1 MGKIADAYVE
11 IGADDKP
18 FREQLKDLSYSVRRM
33 SFNIRESL
41 KEAFSADNI
50 GNLVTALTGS
60 GDAGWIASGLI
71 SAGFGK
77 AMLVISGVTA
87 AASAAALALDALFSR
102 DDDQK
107 FADSVAGLSSG
118 FRGLAEEIKYTDGK
132 IKEIMEA
139 DATGGG
145 SGWWVDLSDGKTRES
160 WKALGERI
168 LGIETLTSQIARN
181 MDNAVTASK
190 LFADNMVRAAMAGQQ
205 QADQRKGAEAA
216 AGLILS
222 APEKRI
228 QQQNAAAFQRTLDIN
243 GGAISFNRL
252 REFFRSNPNELEPRQ
267 SPMEAAQNAF
277 GALQRG
283 DPQAAERFGQIF
295 GLAEEKA
302 KMAVDEWL
310 KAIPATNELAK
321 LEEQRIE
328 RQKDAAMAQFDL
340 HNREVG
346 WAKWLTQEQEKQATG
361 RRKEA
366 DEMNRKTEQ
375 AARDIGN
382 LQDQE
387 GDLKDRLAEFQ
398 QDRADRL
405 RDSFQFAGLGEA
417 RDRLFMAAQ
426 DAKKDDLTASKMQGE
441 IDRVVKALDALK
453 LKWEMN

>member
-60 GDAGWIASGLI
+60 GDAGWVASGLI

-87 AASAAALALDALFSR
+87 AAAAAALALDAVFSR

-132 IKEIMEA
+132 IKELMEA

-145 SGWWVDLSDGKTRES
+145 GGWISVSS

-328 RQKDAAMAQFDL
+328 RQKDAAKAQFDL

-346 WAKWLTQEQEKQATG
+346 WAKWLTQEQEKQATA

-387 GDLKDRLAEFQ
+387 GNLKDRLAEFQ

-426 DAKKDDLTASKMQGE
+426 DAKKDDLTASKMQTE

>member
-60 GDAGWIASGLI
+60 GDAGWVASGLI

-87 AASAAALALDALFSR
+87 AASAAALALDAVFSR

-145 SGWWVDLSDGKTRES
+145 GGWISVSS

-346 WAKWLTQEQEKQATG
+346 WAKWLTQEQEKQATA

-387 GDLKDRLAEFQ
+387 GNLKDRLAEFQ

-426 DAKKDDLTASKMQGE
+426 DAKKDDLTASKMQTE

>member
-60 GDAGWIASGLI
+60 GDAGWVASGLI

-87 AASAAALALDALFSR
+87 AAAAAALALDAVFSR

-145 SGWWVDLSDGKTRES
+145 GGWISVSS

-346 WAKWLTQEQEKQATG
+346 WAKWLTQEQEKQATA

-387 GDLKDRLAEFQ
+387 GNLKDRLAEFQ

-426 DAKKDDLTASKMQGE
+426 DAKKDDLTASKMQTE

>member
-87 AASAAALALDALFSR
+87 AASAAALALDAVFSR

-145 SGWWVDLSDGKTRES
+145 GGWISVSS

-190 LFADNMVRAAMAGQQ
+190 LFADNMVRAAMAGQE
-205 QADQRKGAEAA
+205 QAFERKGAEAA

-222 APEKRI
+222 APERRM
-228 QQQNAAAFQRTLDIN
+228 QEQNAAAFQRTLDVN
-243 GGAISFNRL
+243 GGAISIQRL
-252 REFFRSNPNELEPRQ
+252 TRFFEQNPAQVQPGQDPR
-267 SPMEAAQNAF
+267 AAAF
-277 GALQRG
+277 GAFGRLQAG

-328 RQKDAAMAQFDL
+328 RQKDAALFQFDMAQRQHSILKMIAEDQA
-340 HNREVG
+340 RA
-346 WAKWLTQEQEKQATG
+346 AKARQ
-361 RRKEA
+361 KEI
-366 DEMNRKTEQ
+366 DEANKRTEQ
-375 AARDIGN
+375 ASKEMLQREDDVEKARFRMAEFEISQADKRRSMFNFQSLSQARDN
-382 LQDQE
+382 LFNAAMDNR
-387 GDLKDRLAEFQ
+387 KDE
-398 QDRADRL
+398 
-405 RDSFQFAGLGEA
+405 
-417 RDRLFMAAQ
+417 
-426 DAKKDDLTASKMQGE
+426 LTGAKMQTE
-441 IDRVVKALDALK
+441 IDRVVKALETFK
-453 LKWEMN
+453 LRWNMV

>member
-60 GDAGWIASGLI
+60 GDAGWVASGLI

-87 AASAAALALDALFSR
+87 AASAAALALDAVFSR

-145 SGWWVDLSDGKTRES
+145 GGWISVSS

-283 DPQAAERFGQIF
+283 DPQAVERFGQIF

-346 WAKWLTQEQEKQATG
+346 WAKWLTQEQEKQATA

-387 GDLKDRLAEFQ
+387 GNLKDRLAEFQ

-426 DAKKDDLTASKMQGE
+426 DAKKDDLTASKMQTE

>member
-1 MGKIADAYVE
+1 VGKIADAYVE

-60 GDAGWIASGLI
+60 GDAGWVASGLI

-87 AASAAALALDALFSR
+87 AAAAAALALDAVFSR

-132 IKEIMEA
+132 IKELMEA

-145 SGWWVDLSDGKTRES
+145 GGWISVSS

-328 RQKDAAMAQFDL
+328 RQKDAAKAQFDL

-346 WAKWLTQEQEKQATG
+346 WAKWLTQEQEKQATA

-387 GDLKDRLAEFQ
+387 GNLKDRLAEFQ

-426 DAKKDDLTASKMQGE
+426 DAKKDDLTASKMQTE